1 MNTNWAGNIIYSTNN
16 VHSPS
21 TVEEV
26 QELIKNHSSIRVVG
40 TRHSFNTIADS
51 DNAQLSTR
59 YLNRIISLDKENN
72 TVTVEGG
79 IQYGELCSFLASE
92 GYALHNLASL
102 PHISITGACV
112 TATHGSGVNNGC
124 LSTAVTALELVNA
137 NGDIISLSKTKD
149 EKYFHAA
156 VVNLGAVGVVTK
168 ITLQVQASFKM
179 KQSVFVNMPMAALE
193 NNFKEI
199 MSAGY
204 SVSLFT
210 DWRNKNINQVWI
222 KEKCI
227 DSTSLAITDFY
238 GAKPAITDLHPLDGL
253 SAENCTSQ
261 MNVEGEWYER
271 LPHFKMGFTPS
282 SGTELQT
289 EYFIPFDKAYQG
301 LLAIEKLHEK
311 IAPHLYVSEIRA
323 IAADELWMSP
333 FYQRSSIAFHF
344 TWKQEWEQ
352 VQNLLP
358 LIEEA
363 LSPYDPIP
371 HWGKLFVM
379 STALLKQRVKRLSDF
394 KDFVLENDP
403 QQKFSNDY
411 IKYIFS

>member
-16 VHSPS
+16 VYSPS

-26 QELIKNHSSIRVVG
+26 QEVIKNHSSIRVVG
-40 TRHSFNTIADS
+40 TKHSFNTIADS
-51 DNAQLSTR
+51 NIAQLSTR
-59 YLNRIISLDKENN
+59 YLNRIISLDRENN

-79 IQYGELCSFLASE
+79 IQYGELSSYLASQ

-102 PHISITGACV
+102 PHISIAGACA

-124 LSTAVTALELVNA
+124 LSTAVTALEIVNA
-137 NGDIISLSKTKD
+137 KGDIISLSKTKD
-149 EKYFHAA
+149 KKIFYAA
-156 VVNLGAVGVVTK
+156 VVNLGMLGVVTK

-193 NNFKEI
+193 NNFAEI

-210 DWRNKNINQVWI
+210 NWRNKSINQVWI
-222 KEKCI
+222 KEK
-227 DSTSLAITDFY
+227 STDASKVNRTDFY
-238 GAKPAITDLHPLDGL
+238 GAKPAIRDLHPLDGL

-289 EYFIPFDKAYQG
+289 EYFIPFEKAYEG
-301 LLAIEKLHEK
+301 LMAIEKLHEK

-323 IAADELWMSP
+323 IAEDEL
-333 FYQRSSIAFHF
+333 
-344 TWKQEWEQ
+344 
-352 VQNLLP
+352 
-358 LIEEA
+358 
-363 LSPYDPIP
+363 
-371 HWGKLFVM
+371 
-379 STALLKQRVKRLSDF
+379 
-394 KDFVLENDP
+394 
-403 QQKFSNDY
+403 
-411 IKYIFS
+411 